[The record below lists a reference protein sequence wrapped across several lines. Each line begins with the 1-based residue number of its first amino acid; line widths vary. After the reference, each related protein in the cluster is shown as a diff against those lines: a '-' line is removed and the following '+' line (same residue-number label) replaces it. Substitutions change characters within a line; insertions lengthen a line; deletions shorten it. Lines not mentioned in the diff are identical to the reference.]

1 MIAYGRTET
10 IDKAIGYFRQRQG
23 RLIVEL
29 GSIRQRGNV
38 NGDGYSTIAWAQ
50 CAEEVYSIDINPAAT
65 ALTEE
70 LTRDFT
76 NVIAITQDG
85 IEFLQKFGQS
95 IDLLYL
101 DAWDAFLPGSQ
112 ENHLYAYLA
121 AQELASAIT
130 DFDRR
135 HGLGFAQ
142 QRPFGDPTSPRRR
155 FCRPVFRAQTNA
167 ARKMLRS
174 S

>member
-121 AQELASAIT
+121 VRKNLHPRSLILIDDT
-130 DFDRR
+130 DLGSHSKGRLVIPQALED
-135 HGLGFAQ
+135 GFAVL
-142 QRPFGDPTSPRRR
+142 FSEHK
-155 FCRPVFRAQTNA
+155 QTLLG
-167 ARKMLRS
+167 KC
-174 S
+174 